1 MKMLLTRCEPE
12 VEIKTKVGPVGQTHQ
27 LALRRQGGAFLIESL
42 IAMLLLSF
50 GMLSLGTML
59 SYAVQMPKLSGYRAT
74 AVNLAASHIER
85 IRANPEGFSNG
96 GYDKP
101 SSYDNSNDVLTIDS
115 SDICV
120 YPTCD
125 FASLATMDFEQ
136 SKVEVRA
143 QLPSGGVFMLRDNF
157 SGIISTTSGNLWVV
171 WVEPD
176 SHSALDSSTSDN
188 CPVEVTRAYSEPR
201 LHCLYVRFKI

>member
-1 MKMLLTRCEPE
+1 MKLPPAQRKAAHK
-12 VEIKTKVGPVGQTHQ
+12 IKRKTVHC
-27 LALRRQGGAFLIESL
+27 RQGGSSLIEGL
-42 IAMLLLSF
+42 VAMLLLSF
-50 GMLSLGTML
+50 GMLSLGAML

-101 SSYDNSNDVLTIDS
+101 STYDNSNTILATDT
-115 SDICV
+115 SDMCA

-125 FASLATMDFEQ
+125 FASLATMDFERT
-136 SKVEVRA
+136 KVAVRA
-143 QLPSGGVFMLRDNF
+143 QLPAGGIFMLRDSD

-171 WVEPD
+171 WNEPD
-176 SHSALDSSTSDN
+176 THAALDPSSSDN
-188 CPVEVTRAYSEPR
+188 CPVEVTQAYADPR
-201 LHCLYVRFKI
+201 SRCLYVRIKI